1 MGQGVGV
8 TGEIS
13 GGIRHTSGLLSETHM
28 DGMWSLLRAVIVNKK
43 RGAETRMYK
52 VVDNVTT
59 MTPDH
64 WDRVVACFVAGPE
77 WQFKKWPMFES
88 GGTAQLFSKVG
99 SCSV

>member
-1 MGQGVGV
+1 
-8 TGEIS
+8 
-13 GGIRHTSGLLSETHM
+13 
-28 DGMWSLLRAVIVNKK
+28 
-43 RGAETRMYK
+43 MYK

-99 SCSV
+99 SCSG